1 MSSAD
6 IKPHFLSVFAG
17 RKGLGNSITY
27 RSSHKGADVVRFH
40 ASACDALGVNWGYLY
55 DDTFGLT
62 AEQAAPF
69 LADSDLAPLLQPSTW
84 NGKRY
89 PYELA
94 EDVNFRDFYLH
105 VAAWGANGPPL
116 RLSASTLVVRSTA
129 LCSDRQS
136 PRSPNEQ
143 RYA

>member
-27 RSSHKGADVVRFH
+27 RSSHKGTEVVRFH
-40 ASACDALGVNWGYLY
+40 AAACDALGVNWGYLY

-84 NGKRY
+84 N
-89 PYELA
+89 
-94 EDVNFRDFYLH
+94 RDFYLH
-105 VAAWGANGPPL
+105 VAAWGAKREGVVLLWSPL